1 MAKTGRNDICPCN
14 SGKKYKKC
22 CENTDMQKKAT
33 ENEKY
38 SIGQPE
44 SSEILSDIKS
54 LILEDYE
61 DHKAIDVTNDISI
74 ENYKTYQVRNYSEK
88 IIILAER
95 TEKNSDFFTM
105 KAGKVDDDF
114 IVMYRGSYRI
124 FNQND
129 FLSVYESI
137 QKMINT
143 RLAGLIDN

>member
-88 IIILAER
+88 IIMLAER

>member
-22 CENTDMQKKAT
+22 CENTDMQKKAN

-38 SIGQPE
+38 SKGQPE
-44 SSEILSDIKS
+44 SSEILSDIKA

-88 IIILAER
+88 IIMLAER

-124 FNQND
+124 FNQNE

>member
-61 DHKAIDVTNDISI
+61 DHKAIDITNDISI

-88 IIILAER
+88 IIMLAER

>member
-22 CENTDMQKKAT
+22 CEILDMQKKIN
-33 ENEKY
+33 EIEKY
-38 SIGQPE
+38 SKGQSE

-61 DHKAIDVTNDISI
+61 DHVIIDITNDISI
-74 ENYKTYQVRNYSEK
+74 DNYKTYQIRNYSTK
-88 IIILAER
+88 VIMLAER
-95 TEKNSDFFTM
+95 TENNSDFFIM
-105 KAGKVDDDF
+105 KAGKSIDDF

-124 FNQND
+124 FNQNE
-129 FLSVYESI
+129 FLSVYESV

-143 RLAGLIDN
+143 RLAGIEDK